1 MCEQPVRVSMLTY
14 LEGLPWCLAGIIFIV
29 STISF
34 QFVSML
40 TNATSTAE
48 ADGEVVS
55 VVSIDTYYA
64 HFQVRTFILG
74 YC

>member
-1 MCEQPVRVSMLTY
+1 M
-14 LEGLPWCLAGIIFIV
+14 

-40 TNATSTAE
+40 TNATSSAE
-48 ADGEVVS
+48 AEGKVVS